1 MVRRVRGQQGHECCF
16 FPAGGIKVG
25 GRCTGRAE
33 LGPQRQPRAAAAS
46 SSPTSSCWM
55 RGCGHWE
62 VASSVFPS
70 NKLFLE
76 SVGCKPQPQILL
88 SCIFFSQKRG
98 PSRCGVAWGKDRR
111 RHGGVWFQGFGLAL
125 LGSHHSLPGHW
136 APYPTQRHPVCR
148 ACVSPSLSS
157 PEPHAVPQLKGFTCC
172 KRDRQQSWD

>member
-88 SCIFFSQKRG
+88 SCIFFFPKARPLSVWRCVGKRQEA
-98 PSRCGVAWGKDRR
+98 SRGGLVSGLWAGSAWLPPLPA
-111 RHGGVWFQGFGLAL
+111 WAL
-125 LGSHHSLPGHW
+125 GTIP
-136 APYPTQRHPVCR
+136 HPET
-148 ACVSPSLSS
+148 PSLSCVR
-157 PEPHAVPQLKGFTCC
+157 VPIP
-172 KRDRQQSWD
+172 QQP

>member
-1 MVRRVRGQQGHECCF
+1 MNAGFSLLVALRLGADAQEGQSLAPSASPALLPPPPLPPAPAGCGAVDTGRWPHQSSHPTSCFWSPWDANHNPKSF
-16 FPAGGIKVG
+16 FPA
-25 GRCTGRAE
+25 
-33 LGPQRQPRAAAAS
+33 
-46 SSPTSSCWM
+46 
-55 RGCGHWE
+55 
-62 VASSVFPS
+62 F
-70 NKLFLE
+70 
-76 SVGCKPQPQILL
+76 
-88 SCIFFSQKRG
+88 FFSQKRG